1 MATSILFSVFLYR
14 GIMQEINRSL
24 RIQQFRIYQAEHPDT
39 VFITP
44 PPVDPQIFEE
54 ARNRIALILVLI
66 NAGIFL
72 IAGGT
77 GYFLAGRTLRPIQ
90 EMVDEQNRFIT
101 DASHELRTPLTAL
114 RSEIEVNLRDERL
127 TLENAKKLLTSNL
140 EEVINLQ
147 ALSDNL
153 LQLTQ
158 NKKLIETIIIQKI
171 PLITIIDEAIK
182 KVSPFAKEKHILLE
196 KRQCNNYKVAGD
208 KQSLIQL
215 CVILFDNA
223 VKYSP
228 ENTIVTIM
236 AKKTDHSINISLTD
250 QGIGINKKDLPH
262 IFDRFYR
269 ADTSRTKQ
277 TVLGYGLGLS
287 IAKKIVAAHNGLITV
302 TSQKGKGSTFTIQ
315 LPIIRSEDHPS
326 ELHSPHHLV

>member
-1 MATSILFSVFLYR
+1 MFQSARLKLTAWYLLLIMAISILFSLAIYQ
-14 GIMQEINRSL
+14 GITQEIARSL
-24 RIQQFRIYQAEHPDT
+24 RQQQFRIYKVQHPGTDPST
-39 VFITP
+39 FVISPATP
-44 PPVDPQIFEE
+44 PSQDVEIYE
-54 ARNRIALILVLI
+54 AAVTRIRLVLILI

-72 IAGGT
+72 VAGGA
-77 GYFLAGRTLRPIQ
+77 GYFLAGRTLQPIK

-114 RSEIEVNLRDERL
+114 RSEIEVNLRDEKL

-215 CVILFDNA
+215 
-223 VKYSP
+223 
-228 ENTIVTIM
+228 
-236 AKKTDHSINISLTD
+236 
-250 QGIGINKKDLPH
+250 
-262 IFDRFYR
+262 
-269 ADTSRTKQ
+269 
-277 TVLGYGLGLS
+277 
-287 IAKKIVAAHNGLITV
+287 
-302 TSQKGKGSTFTIQ
+302 
-315 LPIIRSEDHPS
+315 
-326 ELHSPHHLV
+326 